1 MITRHARF
9 ASRLVTARTRLAD
22 LMARTIEGSLDR
34 CGEPPRL
41 SPKTLPNVASKNQ
54 GMNANHERHDH

>member
-1 MITRHARF
+1 MITRHALF

-34 CGEPPRL
+34 RGETTPL
-41 SPKTLPNVASKNQ
+41 IAE
-54 GMNANHERHDH
+54 NAA